1 MILICRGANFSANKI
16 GQVTVKEASSLTI
29 NGSSS
34 VTGLTSQLTA
44 TATFTDGSSETVS
57 PIWSITSGSSYATIS
72 GSGLLTILPGAS
84 SSQVTV
90 MADYDGITKT
100 KVISVTYNFSFTL
113 DVDVSDFVN
122 YNGIANSIQNDGMP
136 GSSPNS
142 NVYACIIPCQSTKS
156 LTITY
161 QNLVVNS
168 VTYYPR
174 FKIYGLKEQRYST
187 SNDKVYARMYRNGS
201 AGSYTFNGHIFD
213 GFGNSVTH
221 IPTFPLEIL
230 KEYAADGSART
241 GNCPYLCIVV
251 QFCDSNNNSLSQ
263 NNAGTLASH
272 ASDVHLTYSIS

>member
-29 NGSSS
+29 NGPSSI
-34 VTGLTSQLTA
+34 TGLTSQLTA

-57 PIWSITSGSSYATIS
+57 PLWSITSGNSYATIS

-122 YNGIANSIQNDGMP
+122 YNGVAKSIQNDGTL
-136 GSSPNS
+136 S
-142 NVYACIIPCQSTKS
+142 NNTNTYSCIIPCQSGKS

-161 QNLVVNS
+161 NS
-168 VTYYPR
+168 ITVGGETYTPA
-174 FKIYGLKEQRYST
+174 FKIFGFNENRYSSSGDDT
-187 SNDKVYARMYRNGS
+187 RSRILGQAYESTKSTIFEGFYSGAPKQIPDMPLTLPYQYDVN
-201 AGSYTFNGHIFD
+201 YTAKNV
-213 GFGNSVTH
+213 NV
-221 IPTFPLEIL
+221 
-230 KEYAADGSART
+230 
-241 GNCPYLCIVV
+241 PYIGITVQYEKSGRVV
-251 QFCDSNNNSLSQ
+251 LPN
-263 NNAGTLASH
+263 LASH
-272 ASDVHLTYSIS
+272 ASEINMTYSIS